1 MKPSYED
8 GHLLVAAMRVLRHKA
23 PKPPTPEDIAR
34 LLDLPLDFVRN
45 LVVALGDL
53 GVLRVLENPFE
64 IRVEI
69 GDYTLLESL
78 PRGSETPSI
87 SDELDS
93 FVKRKKKQVEDTE
106 KMFSPDELEKKKK
119 EKMSK
124 LEDEMKRM
132 KKTKYQPYPD

>member
-132 KKTKYQPYPD
+132 KKSKYQPYPD